1 MEADTPPD
9 VASSIFAKIASGQIP
24 VQAVYEDDF
33 VIAFPDITP
42 VAPIHILVIP
52 KVGIRDISCIS
63 QLTPAE
69 AAGFLNGIA
78 KTADLCGLGV
88 GGFRTVMNT
97 GVEGG
102 QTVPYLHAHILGGR
116 QLSWPPG

>member
-1 MEADTPPD
+1 MEVETPED

-24 VQAVYEDDF
+24 VKAVYEDEF

-42 VAPIHILVIP
+42 VAPTHILVIP
-52 KVGIRDISCIS
+52 KLAIRDVSYIS
-63 QLTPAE
+63 QLTAAE
-69 AAGFLNGIA
+69 AAGFLRGIA
-78 KTADLCGLGV
+78 NTATACGLV
-88 GGFRTVMNT
+88 AGGFRTVMNT
-97 GVEGG
+97 GIEGG